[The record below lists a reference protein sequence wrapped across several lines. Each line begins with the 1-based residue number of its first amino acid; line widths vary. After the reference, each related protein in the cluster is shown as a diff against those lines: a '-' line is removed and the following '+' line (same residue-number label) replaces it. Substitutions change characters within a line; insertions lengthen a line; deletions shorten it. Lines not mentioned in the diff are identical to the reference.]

1 MNIYRKIQIV
11 QVYSY
16 IAGEMYSGTETVGK
30 GWGMVIRQHL
40 IFTHVLSL

>member
-11 QVYSY
+11 QDSY
-16 IAGEMYSGTETVGK
+16 TGEMYSGTETVGK
-30 GWGMVIRQHL
+30 GWGMGIRQHL